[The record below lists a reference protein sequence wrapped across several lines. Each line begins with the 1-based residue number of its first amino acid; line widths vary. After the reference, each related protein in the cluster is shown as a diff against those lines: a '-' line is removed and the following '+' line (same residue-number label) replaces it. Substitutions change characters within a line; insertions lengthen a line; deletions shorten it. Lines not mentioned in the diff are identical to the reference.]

1 MNKYIIQ
8 KSSTQPYGWVL
19 TDTENLIVIRFEDG
33 KFNETQNVV
42 ILDDSKIQALPRA
55 DIATE
60 AAKIMQE
67 MGDWIVR
74 HHSSKAFAL
83 PHGFEYSEDDKHLYF
98 YRRKFPQLRL
108 EILDKNGHGKN
119 LKDALKSMAA
129 FVINNKTYNQED

>member
-1 MNKYIIQ
+1 MQ

-42 ILDDSKIQALPRA
+42 ILDHSKLQALPRGKM
-55 DIATE
+55 ATK
-60 AAKIMQE
+60 AAKIMQA
-67 MGDWIVR
+67 MGEWATR
-74 HHSSKAFAL
+74 HHSSKAFDL
-83 PHGFEYSEDDKHLYF
+83 PHGFEYSEDDEHLYF

-108 EILDKNGHGKN
+108 EILDKNVHGKN

>member
-1 MNKYIIQ
+1 MNRFLLE
-8 KSSTQPYGWVL
+8 KSKTTPQGWVF
-19 TDTENLIVIRFEDG
+19 TDTINLIVIRFEDG

-42 ILDDSKIQALPRA
+42 ILDDSKIQTLPRA

-74 HHSSKAFAL
+74 HHSSKAFDL

-98 YRRKFPQLRL
+98 YRRKAPQLRL
-108 EILDKNGHGKN
+108 EILDKNVQGKK